1 MKGNV
6 TLTTVFLLVVI
17 TSLYAC
23 EDKDT
28 IILQTAPQPNVMRVV
43 GSSTLSTKPNIAIA
57 QIGVQTIS
65 SELDPALID
74 NNKKVDAVINALRQ
88 QGVEDKDIKTTAFN
102 VYPLRDYKNNDP
114 NRIVG
119 YQVDNVLSVTFRK
132 MDNIGRG
139 LQSAINAGANNVIG
153 IYFSVSDAES
163 LKNEART
170 KAIQDAKR
178 KAESMAQSAGIN
190 LGKIISINEI
200 SASVPITPKYDYSR
214 SSPESAVP
222 VQPGELE
229 ITVQVEIVYEL
240 P

>member
-1 MKGNV
+1 MKDNV
-6 TLTTVFLLVVI
+6 ILTTMFLLVMI

-43 GSSTLSTKPNIAIA
+43 GSSSVSVKPNIAIA

-65 SELDPALID
+65 SELDPALME
-74 NNKKVDAVINALRQ
+74 NNKKVDAIISALHQ
-88 QGVEDKDIKTTAFN
+88 QGVADKDIKTISFN
-102 VYPLRDYKNNDP
+102 IYPLRDYKNNDP

-119 YQVDNVLSVTFRK
+119 YQVDNMLSVTFRK
-132 MDNIGRG
+132 IDSIGKG
-139 LQSAINAGANNVIG
+139 LQSAMNAGANNVVG

-163 LKNEART
+163 LKNEARA
-170 KAIQDAKR
+170 KAIQDAKT

-190 LGKIISINEI
+190 LGKIISINEV
-200 SASVPITPKYDYSR
+200 SASVPITPKYDYIR
-214 SSPESAVP
+214 SSPESSVP
-222 VQPGELE
+222 IQPGELE

-240 P
+240 L